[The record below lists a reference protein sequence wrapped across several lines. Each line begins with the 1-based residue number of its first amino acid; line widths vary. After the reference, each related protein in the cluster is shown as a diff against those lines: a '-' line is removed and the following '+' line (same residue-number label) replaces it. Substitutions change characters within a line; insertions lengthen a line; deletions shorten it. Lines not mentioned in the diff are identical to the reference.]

1 MLRHAVATTMLL
13 ALAAPRCCADDE
25 EALRRYGR
33 HLAQECAACHR
44 DDGPNGAIPSLAGHP
59 AAEIEGLLEDFRSGS
74 KTNPVMVS
82 VAKSLDEKQTAALA
96 AYFAALPH
104 PASGAAPPH

>member
-1 MLRHAVATTMLL
+1 MLL
-13 ALAAPRCCADDE
+13 ALAAPSCSTDDQ

-44 DDGPNGAIPSLAGHP
+44 DDGPNGAIPSLAGRP
-59 AAEIEGLLEDFRSGS
+59 AAEIEGLLEEFRSGA

-82 VAKSLDEKQTAALA
+82 VAKSLDAKQTAALA
-96 AYFAALPH
+96 AYFAALPKS
-104 PASGAAPPH
+104 ASAIPPPH